1 MERYCV
7 RQPPTPIESTKK
19 IYNRTL
25 DLLKQHQEAKTN
37 CEEVSDVLNK
47 MDSKDLEEY
56 GFNKDE
62 V

>member
-1 MERYCV
+1 MWHGALR
-7 RQPPTPIESTKK
+7 TPIESPTK

-25 DLLKQHQEAKTN
+25 DLLKQHQEANTECDEISN
-37 CEEVSDVLNK
+37 VLKK

-62 V
+62 A